1 MKKIRIFFA
10 AMVMLALSVAA
21 SAQNITV
28 KGTVKD
34 TAGEGIVGANIILK
48 GNRTVY
54 TMTDLNGAFSLSVP
68 SNGVLEVLCMGY
80 QGQEVSV
87 NGRANLEIVLL
98 DDSQLLDE
106 TIVVAYGTATK
117 SSFTGSAAMVD
128 SETISKKLS
137 SKVTSAL
144 AGTTPGVQIISSSGD
159 PTDGAPTIRIRGIGS
174 MSSSSSPL
182 IIVDGVPYEG
192 AISDI
197 NPNDVES
204 MSVLKDASASAIYG
218 HRGANGVII
227 ITTKKGQ
234 SGEATV
240 RFDARFGSNSRLI
253 PQYDVISDPA
263 EYYETY
269 YKLMYN
275 RYLYSGHTVAESYA
289 YADNNLFNENNGGLG
304 YQVYTVPDGQKLIGT
319 NFKINPNAKLG
330 YSDGEYYYQ
339 PDDWYN
345 ETFHNSFRQEYNVS
359 ASGASDRFNYYAGVS
374 YLNDGGIVYN
384 SGYQRYT
391 ARLNAE
397 YQIKDWI
404 RFVTNMSYSYSDS
417 DNVSSGSWGSSGN
430 AFYIANNIGP
440 IYPLYVRKVDEQ
452 GNPYLYKESD
462 RQIYDSN
469 NTNFKRPNFVGNA
482 IRDLYNDVKKSYA
495 DVLVGKW
502 GLILTPVKGLTL
514 NANVGITSD
523 NTRYNYLYSQFGSSS
538 GVDGAASVG
547 HIRMFT
553 VNQQYIANYKFDIA
567 ELNHIDLMAGYEQYT
582 RKYQRVD
589 GYNDHLFNP
598 LVGELNNAD
607 GTDNKTAESYTNMY
621 MTQGFLARAQYDYDG
636 RIFASASFRRDAS
649 SKFAPGHRWGN
660 FGSVGGAWLISKE
673 SWFKASWVNM
683 LKLKASYGVQGND
696 GLEGYYP
703 WSDQYGHS
711 YDGTNYS
718 IAMTY
723 KGNENLT
730 WETSMSFNTG
740 FDFEL
745 FNGKLNGTIEYFNRD
760 TKDLLYS
767 KNVPYSSGNPTGVM
781 PVNVG
786 SIRNRGFEVSLDGN
800 IINTRNVNW
809 NWNVNLSNYTNTI
822 LSLDDSVS
830 EKGIRG
836 SNYIYKVGG
845 SLYDAYM
852 YKYAGVDKETG
863 QALYWKHIDEVK
875 DENGNVTTAASDETT
890 AVFSDATR
898 YELGSVLPK
907 LYGGFGTSLNAYG
920 VDFSIQCSFQL
931 GGKYYDGNY
940 QQLMWTQASAGQAW
954 HKDILN
960 AWTPENTNTN
970 IPRMDGDTQ
979 VAQSA
984 VDRFFVSSNYLS
996 INNVTL
1002 GYTFPAKW
1010 TQKIKI
1016 ASLRLYVA
1024 GENLAVLA
1032 ARKGLDPRN
1041 AFGLGSFTMDQGS
1054 SSYGAMRTITGGITL
1069 TF

>member
-1 MKKIRIFFA
+1 MKKIRVFFT
-10 AMVMLALSVAA
+10 AMVLLALSFAA
-21 SAQNITV
+21 AAQNITV
-28 KGTVKD
+28 RGTVKD
-34 TAGEGIVGANIILK
+34 EAGEAIVGANVVLQ
-48 GNRTVY
+48 GSRTVY
-54 TMTDLNGAFSLSVP
+54 TMTDVSGAFTLNVP
-68 SNGVLEVLCMGY
+68 SNGVLDVNCMGY
-80 QGQEVSV
+80 LSQEVPV
-87 NGRANLEIVLL
+87 GGRTSIAIVLV
-98 DDSQLLDE
+98 DDNQLLDE

-159 PTDGAPTIRIRGIGS
+159 PTGGSQTIRIRGIGS
-174 MSSSSSPL
+174 MTASSDPL
-182 IIVDGVPYEG
+182 IVVDGVPYEG
-192 AISDI
+192 SISDI

-204 MSVLKDASASAIYG
+204 MSVLKDAAASAIYG

-234 SGEATV
+234 SGDATV
-240 RFDARFGSNSRLI
+240 RFDARFGVNSRLI
-253 PQYDVISDPA
+253 PNYDVITDPA

-275 RYLYSGHTVAESYA
+275 KYYYTGHTVAESYA

-319 NFKINPNAKLG
+319 NFKINPKATLG
-330 YSDGEYYYQ
+330 YSDGEYYYL

-397 YQIKDWI
+397 YQIKEWI
-404 RFVTNMSYSYSDS
+404 RFITNMSYSYTDS

-440 IYPLYVRKVDEQ
+440 IYPLYVRKVDEY
-452 GNPYLYKESD
+452 GNPYLYTEQG
-462 RQIYDSN
+462 RQIFDSS

-514 NANVGITSD
+514 NANIGITD
-523 NTRYNYLYSQFGSSS
+523 NNTRYNYLYSVFGSAS
-538 GVDGAASVG
+538 GVDGAVSVG
-547 HIRMFT
+547 HSRMFT
-553 VNQQYIANYKFDIA
+553 VNQQYLAEYKFDIA
-567 ELNHIDLMAGYEQYT
+567 ELNHFDLLAGYEQYE
-582 RKYQRVD
+582 RKVQSLD

-598 LVGELNNAD
+598 IVGEINNAD
-607 GTDNKTAESYTNMY
+607 GTDSKSVGSSASTY
-621 MTQGFLARAQYDYDG
+621 MTQGFLARAQYDFDG
-636 RIFASASFRRDAS
+636 RIFVSGSFRRDAS
-649 SKFAPGHRWGN
+649 SRFAPGHRWGN
-660 FGSVGGAWLISKE
+660 FGSLGGAWLLSKE
-673 SWFKASWVNM
+673 PWFNVPAVNM
-683 LKLKASYGVQGND
+683 LKFKASYGIQGND
-696 GLEGYYP
+696 GLNSNFPY
-703 WSDQYGHS
+703 SDQYSHS
-711 YDGTNYS
+711 YDGTSYS
-718 IAMTY
+718 LTLSY

-730 WETSMSFNTG
+730 WETSYSFNTG

-745 FNGKLNGTIEYFNRD
+745 FNGRLNGTIEYFNRD

-767 KNVPYSSGNPTGVM
+767 KNVPYSAGNPTGVV

-786 SIRNRGFEVSLDGN
+786 SIRNRGFELSLDGA
-800 IINTRNVNW
+800 IVNTRNINW
-809 NWNVNLSNYTNTI
+809 TWNLNLSNYTNTI

-830 EKGIRG
+830 ENGIRG
-836 SNYIYKVGG
+836 SNYIYKIGG

-852 YKYAGVDKETG
+852 YKYAGVDPATG
-863 QALYWKHIDEVK
+863 VALYWKHIDEVK
-875 DENGNVTTAASDETT
+875 DEDGNITTEASDETT
-890 AVFSDATR
+890 SVFSDATR

-907 LYGGFGTSLNAYG
+907 LFGGFGTSLSAYG
-920 VDFSIQCSFQL
+920 FDFSVQCSFQL

-940 QQLMWTQASAGQAW
+940 QQLMWTQSSAGQAW
-954 HKDILN
+954 HKDVLK
-960 AWTPENTNTN
+960 AWTPENPNTD

-1002 GYTFPAKW
+1002 GYTFPANW
-1010 TQKIKI
+1010 TKKIRI
-1016 ASLRLYVA
+1016 SSLRLYVA
-1024 GENLAVLA
+1024 GENLAVLS

-1041 AFGLGSFTMDQGS
+1041 AFGLGSFTMAQGS
-1054 SSYGAMRTITGGITL
+1054 SSYGAMRAVTGGLTL